1 MLKAGRLDRRID
13 LQRKTDGY
21 SISGEPTETWAA
33 IAERI
38 AASYSPV
45 RGSERNTAP
54 QWVADEQVEFW
65 IRWNSNV
72 SDLNPKDRII
82 YPALMDGLS
91 PVDAETEGRIF
102 DIISVL
108 EIGRRE
114 GLKIMAA
121 RKNDG

>member
-1 MLKAGRLDRRID
+1 MKAGKLDRRID

-21 SISGEPTETWAA
+21 SDSGQPIESWTNL
-33 IAERI
+33 AERI

-45 RGSERNTAP
+45 RGNERNTAP
-54 QWVADEQVEFW
+54 QWIADEQVEFW
-65 IRWNSNV
+65 IRWNSGV
-72 SDLNPKDRII
+72 EDLNPKDRII
-82 YPALMDGLS
+82 YPAILDTS
-91 PVDAETEGRIF
+91 PEEEITEGRIF

-121 RKNDG
+121 RKAD